1 MGPRRDLLPSIFAFA
16 LIYVVWGSSF
26 LAIRFAVET
35 LPPLLMMGT
44 RHLAAGG
51 LLLAWQFARGKSLP
65 EPRLWRHAFI
75 AGAFCF
81 LGCHGL
87 LAWAELRISSG
98 LAALLSATLPIW
110 MILLARMHGQGS
122 ELTAR
127 VLSGIALGLVGV
139 GVLIPFG
146 AAGHPLESWS
156 ALSIIACEVFW
167 AAGAIYSRGVKTPTS
182 PATFAA
188 MQMLAGGLLLSIAG
202 LGFGEASRVNAA
214 AFDTRSVLSL
224 GFLIVFASLLTF
236 TAYTWLL
243 QRYSPALVS
252 THSYI
257 NPVVAVFLGWAL
269 AGEPVTIRTLL
280 GTAVILASVALL
292 SVRK

>member
-1 MGPRRDLLPSIFAFA
+1 MEPRRDVLPTIFAFA

-51 LLLAWQFARGKSLP
+51 LLLAWQFARGKPFP

-127 VLSGIALGLVGV
+127 VLSGIGLGLVGV
-139 GVLIPFG
+139 GVLIPFSTE
-146 AAGHPLESWS
+146 GHPLESWS
-156 ALSIIACEVFW
+156 ALSIIVCEMLW
-167 AAGAIYSRGVKTPTS
+167 AASARCCGQPERSTPAVSRRPPRQPRLQPCKCS
-182 PATFAA
+182 PAVCFYGSSAW
-188 MQMLAGGLLLSIAG
+188 
-202 LGFGEASRVNAA
+202 V
-214 AFDTRSVLSL
+214 
-224 GFLIVFASLLTF
+224 
-236 TAYTWLL
+236 
-243 QRYSPALVS
+243 
-252 THSYI
+252 
-257 NPVVAVFLGWAL
+257 
-269 AGEPVTIRTLL
+269 
-280 GTAVILASVALL
+280 
-292 SVRK
+292 SVRRRM